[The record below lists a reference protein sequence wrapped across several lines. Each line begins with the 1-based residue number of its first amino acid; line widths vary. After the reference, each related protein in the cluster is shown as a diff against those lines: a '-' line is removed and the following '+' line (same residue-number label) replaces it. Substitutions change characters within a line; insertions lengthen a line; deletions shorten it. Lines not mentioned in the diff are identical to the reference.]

1 MIADGGDSAAQ
12 RRAPEEEGSEEQSF
26 GHQFRRERPQRLR
39 HWFSQAQEE
48 EKKGS
53 PEATER
59 GTAPQTQ

>member
-1 MIADGGDSAAQ
+1 LRDGGDSPAQ

-26 GHQFRRERPQRLR
+26 GHHFQRERPQRLR

-53 PEATER
+53 SEATER
-59 GTAPQTQ
+59 GSAPKTH